1 MGSFEGMLTLL
12 VKFKFI
18 SQTVEDDGKQFNA
31 LTLKGR
37 VAKEVDIYVAQ
48 IIVEAV
54 LDELDPPEIAALLS
68 AFVCDYK
75 PRPGRGEEDKVL
87 TPFNEKHT
95 YTGPL
100 SKAIDETYFIIK
112 KIVEEE
118 ESSEA
123 YLNLTSDSMDEH
135 IMGIINFHLSDTVYK
150 WAIGLDFSDAA
161 CETKAPEGTI
171 VRAIL
176 RLNQLLSNVRSV
188 CKIIGNHELEGKVN
202 TAS

>member
-1 MGSFEGMLTLL
+1 MMGSFEGMLTLL

-87 TPFNEKHT
+87 TPFN
-95 YTGPL
+95 
-100 SKAIDETYFIIK
+100 
-112 KIVEEE
+112 
-118 ESSEA
+118 
-123 YLNLTSDSMDEH
+123 
-135 IMGIINFHLSDTVYK
+135 
-150 WAIGLDFSDAA
+150 
-161 CETKAPEGTI
+161 
-171 VRAIL
+171 
-176 RLNQLLSNVRSV
+176 
-188 CKIIGNHELEGKVN
+188 
-202 TAS
+202 